1 MQAKL
6 KWFGTANYILEL
18 GNIKLHF
25 DPFFLRNEY
34 AFPKLKTK
42 KEEIKDVDAI
52 LISHGHFDHITEAGW
67 LAENLKIPV
76 YCSEVAKENIINYA
90 EGKII
95 EDQKHSISEDTKN
108 MIIPCKSFDKIQ
120 ISPDVS
126 VELIK
131 SEHIKLDLVTI
142 LSRLF
147 SWKFLKQIL
156 SMAHIGRG
164 FPMGEVFGFNITYLN
179 KKIISFGSL
188 WHKYEDE
195 LRKHENCDVFIVPL
209 AGNSKRHI
217 ARKAGKMVDI
227 LKPKVVIP
235 VHWDNF
241 YPPISRLENLNPFYK
256 YMEARHPNI
265 LIIMPKMDEEIIT
278 EI

>member
-1 MQAKL
+1 MQIKI

-18 GNIKLHF
+18 GNVKLHF
-25 DPFFLRNEY
+25 DPFFMRNEKS
-34 AFPKLKTK
+34 FPELQTK
-42 KEEIKDVDAI
+42 KEEIKDINAI
-52 LISHGHFDHITEAGW
+52 FISHGHFDHITEAGW
-67 LAENLKIPV
+67 LAENLEIPV
-76 YCSEVAKENIINYA
+76 YCSEIAKENIINHA

-95 EDQKHSISEDTKN
+95 EDQKYLISEIAKN
-108 MIIPCKSFDKIQ
+108 RIKTCKFHDKIQ
-120 ISPDVS
+120 ISPEVS

-131 SEHIKLDLVTI
+131 SEHIKFDLVTI

-147 SWKFLKQIL
+147 SWKFLKQIR
-156 SMAHIGRG
+156 SMARLGRG
-164 FPMGEVFGFNITYLN
+164 FLMGEVFGFSTTYLN

-188 WHKYEDE
+188 WYEDE

-217 ARKAGKMVDI
+217 AKKAGKMVDI

-241 YPPISRLENLNPFYK
+241 YPPISRLEDLNPFYK

-265 LIIMPKMDEEIIT
+265 LIIMPKMDGEIIT